1 MRRIVVIHYPESEL
15 EDEAAIID
23 TQVSPAELEQAL
35 ERAKSLVPAKLDR
48 LDRAD
53 WILREARDMVHG
65 SYVWASDITT
75 LEVEG

>member
-23 TQVSPAELEQAL
+23 TQVDTVTLEQAL
-35 ERAKSLVPAKLDR
+35 ERAKSLVPAELDR
-48 LDRAD
+48 LDRTG
-53 WILREARDMVHG
+53 WILRKTRDMVHG
-65 SYVWASDITT
+65 LYIRVNSITT